1 MFAAMFERISGLFSR
16 DGSARRRRAADL
28 YAAIALQ
35 ARAAEPFRDLE
46 VPDTL
51 DGRFDSICL
60 HALLVIRRLGREG
73 EPGAVLARDLYD
85 ALFADMDRGLREM
98 GVGDLGI
105 ARRVRQMAEAL
116 MGRVKAYDA
125 SLESGDGT
133 ALEAALRRNLY
144 GTTETVRPQ
153 TLAAM
158 ARYVRACDAALAAQS
173 IDAMSSAGPAFAA
186 WETC

>member
-1 MFAAMFERISGLFSR
+1 MFERITNLLSR
-16 DGSARRRRAADL
+16 DGAARRRRAEAL
-28 YAAIALQ
+28 YAAIARQ
-35 ARAAEPFRDLE
+35 ARTPEPFRDLE

-60 HALLVIRRLGREG
+60 HAFLVVRRLGREG
-73 EPGAVLARDLYD
+73 DRGAALARDLYD

-116 MGRVKAYDA
+116 MGRIKAYDA
-125 SLESGDGT
+125 SLTSEDPA

-144 GTTETVRPQ
+144 GTSESVHPQ
-153 TLAAM
+153 TLSGM
-158 ARYVRACDAALAAQS
+158 ARYVRASDGVLAAQTLDDL
-173 IDAMSSAGPAFAA
+173 IAKGPAFASWGTA
-186 WETC
+186 